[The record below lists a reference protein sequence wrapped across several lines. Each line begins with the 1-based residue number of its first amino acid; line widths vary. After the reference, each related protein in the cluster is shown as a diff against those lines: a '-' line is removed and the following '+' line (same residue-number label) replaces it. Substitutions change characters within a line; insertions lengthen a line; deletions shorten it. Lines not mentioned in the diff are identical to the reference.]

1 MNPDHRLL
9 AAVDDVLAQGEEL
22 LAAIGADDYGRP
34 SAPVFGA
41 TMGGH

>member
-1 MNPDHRLL
+1 MNEDHRLL

-22 LAAIGADDYGRP
+22 LAGVGADDYVRP